1 MCRCRNRG
9 NLSSA
14 AFRIIGIP
22 SLGRRHRFWV
32 NDLILHRQ
40 ANPTGCQTFRGN
52 RPRPPSMDS
61 VVSKG
66 AASRPNGRVTPLEPD
81 IARLKD
87 QLLRMAAMAESLV
100 VRAVRALVE
109 RDDELARSVADG
121 DEPLD
126 QLEMELDAAAVAL
139 LTKAPLAGQLRL
151 ITVAIKVTRDLERIG
166 DESTTIARRALK
178 LGREPQ
184 LKPYEDI
191 PRMSRMAAEMLR
203 DALDAFVH
211 GDTAKARAVVP
222 RDKDVD
228 ALNRALHRELTDLM
242 TGDPARI
249 GRCLH
254 LMTISKALE
263 RIADHA
269 KNIAEEA
276 VYLYEARD
284 IRHPDAAPPA
294 EALRPASPP

>member
-1 MCRCRNRG
+1 
-9 NLSSA
+9 
-14 AFRIIGIP
+14 
-22 SLGRRHRFWV
+22 
-32 NDLILHRQ
+32 
-40 ANPTGCQTFRGN
+40 
-52 RPRPPSMDS
+52 MDS

-211 GDTAKARAVVP
+211 GD
-222 RDKDVD
+222 
-228 ALNRALHRELTDLM
+228 
-242 TGDPARI
+242 
-249 GRCLH
+249 
-254 LMTISKALE
+254 
-263 RIADHA
+263 
-269 KNIAEEA
+269 
-276 VYLYEARD
+276 
-284 IRHPDAAPPA
+284 
-294 EALRPASPP
+294 